1 MKGCFGL
8 MRKKLFFLFWAM
20 LCFLSACGNKNAT
33 YDEFGYSIKS
43 PDFSGYIC
51 GYEGSETFI
60 QLPIFIPIEN
70 DLLVNDITKI
80 VLSGDEVALSCSDY
94 KLSSFTESKYDGYKF
109 STLSFRV
116 LLAEKGNFSVN
127 KLSISLSG
135 KSTTELNL
143 GKIDFDIRENQAPK
157 MEYLSMSQ
165 FFINQEEPSTL
176 RISYVNNTNEPISIK
191 SFSYP
196 TDICSGIEIEKYS
209 DFELSS
215 KEESLIIPPKEEK
228 TFVVTFD
235 FESEFIDNYGHF
247 FYFLPF
253 VEYEIDNTQVII
265 PGQTQATVVQAPFS
279 EEAIKRFIN

>member
-1 MKGCFGL
+1 
-8 MRKKLFFLFWAM
+8 MRKKLFFLFGVI
-20 LCFLSACGNKNAT
+20 LCLLSACKNKIEMN
-33 YDEFGYSIKS
+33 DEVLTNIKS

-51 GYEGSETFI
+51 GYEGDETFI

-70 DLLVNDITKI
+70 DVLINDITKI

-109 STLSFRV
+109 ATLSFRI

-127 KLSISLSG
+127 KLIISFSE
-135 KSTTELNL
+135 KSTLVLNL
-143 GKIDFDIRENQAPK
+143 GEIDLDIRENQAPK
-157 MEYLSMSQ
+157 TEYLSMRQ
-165 FFINQEEPSTL
+165 FFVNQVEPSTL
-176 RISYVNNTNEPISIK
+176 RISYANNTNEPISII

-196 TDICSGIEIEKYS
+196 TDICSGIQIEKYS

-215 KEESLIIPPKEEK
+215 KEEDLIIPPNEEK

-235 FESEFIDNYGHF
+235 FESEFIDNHGQF

-279 EEAIKRFIN
+279 EETIKNLLIK